1 MSINLK
7 NKRVAKRALINT
19 FYVVA
24 GALAL
29 AMGVGMF
36 LKPFNLVSGGV
47 SGLSIALYNITG
59 TWSFLVIKDHDYTM
73 EFFTTVLTWVVFF
86 IGWAFL
92 GKRFALKTLASSA
105 CYTAFLPIVTTLTTE
120 DWFFDGIFN
129 LNKYKPAVTSVISGT
144 TDSAAETIK
153 DVVVTS
159 GIANGE
165 YAVAII
171 AAVFGGLLV
180 GVGCALTFRGG
191 GSTGGLDVFALIVA
205 KYFKRA
211 KSSVWVFIFD
221 ASVVIFGIYAVKNFI
236 MSLLGITSAFVVAFV
251 IDKVFIGEKK
261 AFIANIVSEKHNQI
275 RESIINKLD
284 RTCTIIEAKGG
295 FTDKKRPIIMVS
307 FTMPEYAAL
316 LTLVD
321 SIDKDAFIT
330 IHRAHEINGEGFTK
344 YDVKKKDK

>member
-1 MSINLK
+1 MSTNL
-7 NKRVAKRALINT
+7 NKKRAVRRALTNAL
-19 FYVVA
+19 YVVV
-24 GALAL
+24 GAVAL

-59 TWSFLVIKDHDYTM
+59 TWSFLVIRDHDYTM
-73 EFFTTVLTWVVFF
+73 EFFTTTLTWVVFF

-92 GKRFALKTLASSA
+92 GKRFALKTLLSSA
-105 CYTAFLPIVTTLTTE
+105 CYTAFLPIVTTLTTSE
-120 DWFFDGIFN
+120 WFFGGIFN
-129 LNKYKPAVTSVISGT
+129 LQNYVTS
-144 TDSAAETIK
+144 TDGAVGS
-153 DVVVTS
+153 
-159 GIANGE
+159 E
-165 YAVAII
+165 YAAAII

-180 GVGCALTFRGG
+180 GAGCALTFRGG
-191 GSTGGLDVFALIVA
+191 GSTGGLDVFALIVV
-205 KYFKRA
+205 KFFKRA

-221 ASVVIFGIYAVKNFI
+221 ASVVLFGIFAVKDFI

-261 AFIANIVSEKHNQI
+261 AFIANIISDEHSKI
-275 RESIINKLD
+275 RKAIISKLD
-284 RTCTIIEAKGG
+284 RTCTIIDAKGG
-295 FTDKKRPIIMVS
+295 FTDAKRPIILVS

-316 LTLVD
+316 LAIVE
-321 SIDKDAFIT
+321 SIDKNAFIT

>member
-1 MSINLK
+1 MGIKLK
-7 NKRVAKRALINT
+7 DKRATKRALMNF
-19 FYVVA
+19 FYVVV
-24 GALAL
+24 GAVAL

-129 LNKYKPAVTSVISGT
+129 MNRYIPSVTTVVGGT
-144 TDSAAETIK
+144 TAEATESIR
-153 DVVVTS
+153 DVVVNSTIEH
-159 GIANGE
+159 GN

-180 GVGCALTFRGG
+180 GIGCALTFRGG

-221 ASVVIFGIYAVKNFI
+221 ATVVLFGIYAVKNFI

-275 RESIINKLD
+275 REAIITKLD

-321 SIDKDAFIT
+321 AIDKDAFIT